1 MESTGEDERR
11 KVAVLGATGQLGAR
25 VVMHLRERGV
35 DVVEVSREQGI
46 DVYSGNGLDAAFAG
60 VSTVVDCL
68 HLATLSRK
76 RAVDFFTTT
85 ARTVQAAAQRSGVSR
100 IVCVTILNARDPEVH
115 RWLGYYA
122 GKAAQEQ
129 TYRAGPVPVTFVA
142 SAQWYELAETLLSQ
156 ISLGPLSLVPG
167 MRSRPLAADEAAAF
181 LADRALEPAGTAPSV
196 DAVIAGPEVRDMADL
211 ARAIDQRRG
220 GRRKVVRLPVSFT
233 ALGNGGLL
241 PRGSFTTASTRFEDW
256 LRATS

>member
-1 MESTGEDERR
+1 MESTGEGERR

-25 VVMHLRERGV
+25 VVAHLRERGV
-35 DVVEVSREQGI
+35 DVVEVSRGQGV
-46 DVYSGNGLDAAFAG
+46 DVYSGEGLSAAFEG

-68 HLATLSRK
+68 HLPTPSRR
-76 RAVDFFTTT
+76 RAVDFFSTT
-85 ARTVQAAAQRSGVSR
+85 ARNVLAAAQRTGVSR

-115 RWLGYYA
+115 RWMGYYA

-142 SAQWYELAETLLSQ
+142 SAQWYELAETLLAQ
-156 ISLGPLSLVPG
+156 MRIGPLSVAPG

-181 LADRALEPAGTAPSV
+181 VADRALEPGGTATPD
-196 DAVIAGPEVRDMADL
+196 DAVIAGPEIRDMAEL

-220 GRRKVVRLPVSFT
+220 GRRKVLRVPVSFT
-233 ALGNGGLL
+233 PLGNGGLL
-241 PRGSFTTASTRFEDW
+241 PRGDFTTAPTRFEDW
-256 LRATS
+256 LRGTL

>member
-1 MESTGEDERR
+1 MESTGAGERR

-25 VVMHLRERGV
+25 MVTHLRQKGV
-35 DVVEVSREQGI
+35 DVVEVSRRQGV
-46 DVYSGNGLDAAFAG
+46 DAYSGDGLDAAFDG

-68 HLATLSRK
+68 HLPTPSRK

-85 ARTVQAAAQRSGVSR
+85 ARNVLAAAQRTGVSR

-122 GKAAQEQ
+122 GKAAQER

-156 ISLGPLSLVPG
+156 LRLGPLSVVPG
-167 MRSRPLAADEAAAF
+167 MRSRPLAADDAAAF
-181 LADRALEPAGTAPSV
+181 VADRALEPIGAATSG
-196 DAVIAGPEVRDMADL
+196 DAVIAGPEVRDLAEL
-211 ARAIDQRRG
+211 ARAINERRG
-220 GRRKVVRLPVSFT
+220 ERRKVLRVPVPFT
-233 ALGNGGLL
+233 ALGNGSLL
-241 PRGSFTTASTRFEDW
+241 PRGEFTTAPTRFEDW
-256 LRATS
+256 LRAGS

>member
-1 MESTGEDERR
+1 MESTGGGERQ

-25 VVMHLRERGV
+25 VVAHLRERGV
-35 DVVEVSREQGI
+35 DVVEVSRGQGV
-46 DVYSGNGLDAAFAG
+46 DVYSGEGLDAAFEG

-68 HLATLSRK
+68 HLPTPSRK

-85 ARTVQAAAQRSGVSR
+85 ARNVLAAAQRSGVAR

-156 ISLGPLSLVPG
+156 MRIGPLCVVPG
-167 MRSRPLAADEAAAF
+167 MRSQPLAAEEAAA
-181 LADRALEPAGTAPSV
+181 LVADRALEPAGTAASD
-196 DAVIAGPEVRDMADL
+196 DAVIAGPEVRDMAEL
-211 ARAIDQRRG
+211 ARAVAERRG
-220 GRRKVVRLPVSFT
+220 GGRKVLRVPVPFS

-241 PRGSFTTASTRFEDW
+241 PRGNFTTAPTRFEDW
-256 LRATS
+256 LRGTS